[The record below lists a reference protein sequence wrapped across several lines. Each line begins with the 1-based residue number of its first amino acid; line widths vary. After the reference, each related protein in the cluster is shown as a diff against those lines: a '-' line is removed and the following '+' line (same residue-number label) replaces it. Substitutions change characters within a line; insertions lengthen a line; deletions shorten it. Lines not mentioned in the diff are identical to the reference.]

1 MPLQSVFISR
11 KHHDQF
17 ADCTAGKVTFKSS
30 PRINTILGYTLFVAV
45 LECMY
50 NFDRVLL
57 AKTVT
62 TVLSLL
68 LDCWGP
74 PQLFVMI
81 AHRATLTGLD
91 SSWNGAIKSLRFEAH
106 RITVFIEDN
115 QADDEVTALSRL
127 EFVGTPV
134 HTTNMNDLK
143 KVG

>member
-1 MPLQSVFISR
+1 VSLQSVFISR

-106 RITVFIEDN
+106 RITVFIE
-115 QADDEVTALSRL
+115 
-127 EFVGTPV
+127 EFRTS
-134 HTTNMNDLK
+134 
-143 KVG
+143 